1 AYFHGVLS
9 STVHGKWSLASG
21 STLEDRPVYVKTR
34 CFENFPFP
42 LANEE
47 QKQKIRTLAEQLDA
61 HRKNQQ
67 AKHPEL
73 TLTGMYN
80 VLEKL
85 KSGEAL
91 NAKDK
96 IIHEQGLVSVLRQ
109 LHHELDLAVLD
120 AYGWNELT
128 ALMNVVN
135 GTATAKDKTRD
146 ELARELEEALL
157 EKLVALNGQRF
168 DEEKSGIIHWLR
180 PEYQHPTGTTT
191 QSNATQG
198 EMDVALAAVT
208 ELDGEAEAL
217 VSASIVKQAW
227 PKDDIAQVKAIIDLF
242 NSTKHPMALDTI
254 ATYFSGKGPWK
265 KRLPNILEML
275 VVVGKARA
283 DGDKFA
289 GC

>member
-1 AYFHGVLS
+1 M
-9 STVHGKWSLASG
+9 ASG